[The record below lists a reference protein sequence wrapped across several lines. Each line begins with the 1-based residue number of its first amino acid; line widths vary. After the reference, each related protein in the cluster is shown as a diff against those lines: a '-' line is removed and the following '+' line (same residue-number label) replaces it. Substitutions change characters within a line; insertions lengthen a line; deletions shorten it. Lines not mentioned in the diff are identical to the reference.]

1 LGNLLGA
8 LVLLSTV
15 ISAVGLGILAAYG
28 SVIGVLNV
36 FGQQQARG
44 PVPVL
49 VPSQTH
55 ASGD

>member
-1 LGNLLGA
+1 
-8 LVLLSTV
+8 V

-28 SVIGVLNV
+28 SVIGVLNA